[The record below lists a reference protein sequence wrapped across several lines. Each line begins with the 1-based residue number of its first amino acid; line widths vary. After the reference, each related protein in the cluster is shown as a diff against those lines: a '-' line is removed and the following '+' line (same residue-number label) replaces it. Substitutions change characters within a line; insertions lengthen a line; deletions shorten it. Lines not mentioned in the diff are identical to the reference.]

1 MSKIKIKGE
10 VMYSVVIDKEVE
22 SDNIDNKEVFEKE
35 LCFQGWE
42 MIKNGDF
49 SAYNVSYT
57 KVI

>member
-1 MSKIKIKGE
+1 MSKLKIKGE
-10 VMYSVVIDKEVE
+10 VMYSVVIDKEVDSE
-22 SDNIDNKEVFEKE
+22 SVNNKEAFEKE

-49 SAYNVSYT
+49 TAYNVSYT